1 MSFTLSQQF
10 AEAWQMPPDESIYQ
24 WAARNVT
31 FGSWSP
37 YEGRF
42 NPELMPWLIRP
53 MEAMRQDDLWRIV
66 IVAAAA
72 GGKSTLAELF
82 LSWLIARAPGPVAWN
97 APTEED
103 AKEFSETRIQRFL
116 ESCPEV
122 SKWFPQNRHKKRTN
136 AILFPHMSLIIQ
148 AANEG
153 NAQMKHLRYLI
164 NDETWLWKPGILT
177 QMHKRTTRFAHNRK
191 VIDISTGSLD
201 GDETDQGWKDGTREE
216 WQFRCEACHGHHV
229 PQFTFG
235 RKDAPGGVKWSADA
249 RRKDGTWD
257 YRIVI
262 GTTEYECPHCQRR
275 YQPTDA
281 NAVMLNRHGCY
292 STPSADAN
300 PGVASFSWS
309 ALVSD
314 FRLLPQIAV
323 ELLQAKEAIRRGTME
338 LMREVTQKRFAKA
351 WKDEPASDVVGTRE
365 SDYNMGDPW
374 PDEVVRIFTV
384 DVQLAHFWGVIRA
397 WSADGRSRLVWAGRI
412 ETWDEVRDLQ
422 NRNAVRND
430 FVIVD
435 SGAFSDRVYTACCK
449 WDWTAIK
456 GEEAAGGYLLKVGK
470 GDEERNVRVPVKES
484 NERRH
489 PIRLEFGSIV
499 PSCAYYLVSDSM
511 TSDSMDLF
519 RSGRAEGWTIARDTP
534 EDHRRQIAAP
544 VRRTRPNPKT
554 GQMQTEW
561 ITLGRDGE
569 HLWDCERYQ
578 LAFAW
583 QAGLIGVSE
592 QAKA

>member
-1 MSFTLSQQF
+1 MSFTLAPYF
-10 AEAWQMPPDESIYQ
+10 AEAWQMPPDEPIHE

-72 GGKSTLAELF
+72 GGQSTLAELF

-116 ESCPEV
+116 EACPEV
-122 SKWFPQNRHKKRTN
+122 AKWFPHNRHKKRTN

-177 QMHKRTTRFAHNRK
+177 QMHKRTTRVAHNRK
-191 VIDISTGSLD
+191 VVDISTGSLD

-216 WQFRCEACHGHHV
+216 WQLRCEACHGHHV

-257 YRIVI
+257 YRVVI
-262 GTTEYECPHCQRR
+262 GSTEYECPHCQRR

-281 NAVMLNRHGCY
+281 NAVLLNRHGCY
-292 STPSADAN
+292 SPPSADAN

-314 FRLLPQIAV
+314 FRILPQIAV

-351 WKDEPASDVVGTRE
+351 WKEDAQTEVKHDTEGGYLMA
-365 SDYNMGDPW
+365 DPW
-374 PDEVVRIFTV
+374 PDEVGNFLTV
-384 DVQLAHFWGVIRA
+384 DCQKDHFWCVKRK
-397 WSADGRSRLVWAGRI
+397 WSIKGASRLAFAGRV
-412 ETWDEVRDLQ
+412 ESWQEVRELQ
-422 NRNAVRND
+422 LMLGVMDGNVC
-430 FVIVD
+430 VD
-435 SGAFSDRVYTACCK
+435 SGGTDQMTQNCYTACCK
-449 WDWTAIK
+449 YGWNAFK
-456 GEEAAGGYLLKVGK
+456 GRGQEDSFVVHEEDGKSYAG
-470 GDEERNVRVPVKES
+470 PIKES
-484 NERRH
+484 KLSII
-489 PIRLEFGSIV
+489 PYLEPGSKHSSV
-499 PSCAYYLVSDSM
+499 SFFLVSKSATGEM
-511 TSDSMDLF
+511 LQMF
-519 RSGRAEGWTIARDTP
+519 RAAQNGMWTIASDTP
-534 EDHRRQIAAP
+534 QTYREQLRSVVPKTFKD
-544 VRRTRPNPKT
+544 PKT
-554 GQMQTEW
+554 GREFSRLMTV
-561 ITLGRDGE
+561 GFAGD

-578 LAFAW
+578 LAAAW

-592 QAKA
+592 QEKA